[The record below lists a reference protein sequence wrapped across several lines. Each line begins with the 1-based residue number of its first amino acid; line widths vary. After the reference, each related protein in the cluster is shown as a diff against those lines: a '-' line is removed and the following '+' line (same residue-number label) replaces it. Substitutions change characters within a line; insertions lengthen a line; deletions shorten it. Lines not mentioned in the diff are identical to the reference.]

1 MGAWLLPQ
9 ACCALRGGHGKNFSL
24 QSIEVRV
31 LRNRMERFLGV
42 APALKLRHEQQE
54 GVRGDSR
61 AVVLNL

>member
-1 MGAWLLPQ
+1 MERTSV
-9 ACCALRGGHGKNFSL
+9 C
-24 QSIEVRV
+24 RV
-31 LRNRMERFLGV
+31 LRNRMERFLVV